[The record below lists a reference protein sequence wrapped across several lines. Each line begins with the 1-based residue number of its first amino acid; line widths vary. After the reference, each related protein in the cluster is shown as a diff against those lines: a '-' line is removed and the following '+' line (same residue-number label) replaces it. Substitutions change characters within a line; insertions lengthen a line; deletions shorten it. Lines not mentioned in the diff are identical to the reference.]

1 MAVSPV
7 SNASGSGTSGTASV
21 TRGTVSDGDLMFL
34 YLLCSD
40 PTATPTDPAGWTR
53 VGTNQSDTTATAD
66 CVAALYRRVASGE
79 PASYSITLAIGT
91 AGWSLLHLAFSG
103 QDATT
108 PLNASNQSGDTAL
121 STHVTAS
128 ITPTV
133 ANCLIVSFFGL
144 DGAVASPN
152 PYWTPTAPAAEL
164 VEVTGGSDTH
174 QGVNT
179 EQQTT
184 AAAVTHTDVGGD
196 TDAAAMYIIAIAPST
211 AAVPYVIPP
220 DPYYV
225 AKRA

>member
-1 MAVSPV
+1 MAVTPV

-53 VGTNQSDTTATAD
+53 IGTNQSDTTATAD
-66 CVAALYRRVASGE
+66 CVTALYRRVASGE

-103 QDATT
+103 QDTTT
-108 PLNASNQSGDTAL
+108 PINASNQSGDTAL

-144 DGAVASPN
+144 DGGGGGHAHRRRRGHRRGGHVHHRRRALDGGGALRH
-152 PYWTPTAPAAEL
+152 PTRPLLRRQAHVSAREEAPCP
-164 VEVTGGSDTH
+164 SDS
-174 QGVNT
+174 
-179 EQQTT
+179 TT
-184 AAAVTHTDVGGD
+184 RT
-196 TDAAAMYIIAIAPST
+196 
-211 AAVPYVIPP
+211 
-220 DPYYV
+220 
-225 AKRA
+225 